1 MKIGLYSELARQDI
15 VRARSI
21 IKERNISSEKQEM
34 LKFREQLLGNQQ
46 IEIDPLSG
54 VTDFFSTSELRD
66 LLFHTQEHRFT
77 LPQISEV
84 IDRLGCSFIGF
95 EFVDKLRHRRFREE
109 FPESDAAYALDKWH
123 EYETRNPDLFRAMY
137 QFWMQK

>member
-21 IKERNISSEKQEM
+21 INERNISSEKREM
-34 LKFREQLLGNQQ
+34 LKFREQLLGNLNEFSAA
-46 IEIDPLSG
+46 IASSNN
-54 VTDFFSTSELRD
+54 FFSTSELRD

-84 IDRLGCSFIGF
+84 IDKLGCSFIGF
-95 EFVDKLRHRRFREE
+95 EFTDKLEYRLFKEE
-109 FPESDAAYALDKWH
+109 YPESDAAYALDKWH
-123 EYETRNPDLFRAMY
+123 EYETRNPNLFRAMY